1 MLVSER
7 LRLRAMLGLF
17 TVISLNI
24 SVALLVFPEVVAT
37 FFEGSLDPFVVL
49 PITYSYVVYAIAAY
63 VSLTKSLSKNAAPN
77 KLWGYTG
84 ALVESSIPT
93 LLTYALG
100 TIQAPTTSL
109 FLPPVFLYF
118 VFIALSALRLDQ
130 KLVWFAG
137 ICCSM
142 QYLALSYYSTDGFR
156 VSAELPQI
164 LSAPQ
169 HHVAKSIV
177 LLLTTLAIALI
188 VTELR
193 KRLLNSL
200 IQAEQQQKILNLFGQ
215 HVSPQVAARLTS
227 DEDEG
232 ASRTE
237 SASILFFDIRGFTA
251 FAEKREPEAVVTYL
265 NTVFESLIETVNRH
279 NGFVNKFLG
288 DGFMAVF
295 VSADGE
301 DKHCRNAALAAIEIS
316 EQVRSLVANNQID
329 DTKIGIG
336 IHSGQVMTGN
346 IGSSA
351 RREFTI
357 IGDVVN
363 LASRLEQL
371 TKQFERE
378 ILMSKEVADAVLL
391 EGLETEFVA
400 EAAIKGRETR
410 EKIYTLASLKLPD
423 ELVTSAN
430 KGAARWAGNPQN
442 VEVLSRHYRNPD
454 NSGGFGFPHEHIGL
468 KRPVAVIAVAATVL
482 GLLFWLTQ

>member
-17 TVISLNI
+17 IVISLNI

-49 PITYSYVVYAIAAY
+49 PITYSYLLYAIAAY
-63 VSLTKSLSKNAAPN
+63 VSLTKSLSRNAAPN
-77 KLWGYTG
+77 KFWGYTG

-100 TIQAPTTSL
+100 TIQAPSTSL
-109 FLPPVFLYF
+109 FLPPLFLYF

-164 LSAPQ
+164 LTAPQ

-177 LLLTTLAIALI
+177 LLLTTLAIALV

-227 DEDEG
+227 DEDAG
-232 ASRTE
+232 ASRSE

-301 DKHCRNAALAAIEIS
+301 DKHCRNAVLAAIKIS
-316 EQVRSLVANNQID
+316 EQVRSLVANNQIE

-391 EGLETEFVA
+391 EGLETEFIA

-423 ELVTSAN
+423 QLVTSAN

-454 NSGGFGFPHEHIGL
+454 NSGGFGFLHEYIGL
-468 KRPVAVIAVAATVL
+468 KGPVAVIAAAATVL

>member
-17 TVISLNI
+17 IVISLNI

-49 PITYSYVVYAIAAY
+49 PITYSYLLYAIAAY
-63 VSLTKSLSKNAAPN
+63 VSLTKSLSRNAAPN

-100 TIQAPTTSL
+100 TIQAPSTSL
-109 FLPPVFLYF
+109 FLPPLFLYF

-164 LSAPQ
+164 LTAPQ

-177 LLLTTLAIALI
+177 LLLTTLAIALV

-227 DEDEG
+227 DEDAG
-232 ASRTE
+232 ASRSE

-301 DKHCRNAALAAIEIS
+301 DKHCRNAVLAAIKIS
-316 EQVRSLVANNQID
+316 EQVRSLVANNQIE

-391 EGLETEFVA
+391 EGLETEFIA

-423 ELVTSAN
+423 QLVTSAN

-454 NSGGFGFPHEHIGL
+454 NSGGFGFLHEYIGL
-468 KRPVAVIAVAATVL
+468 KRPVAVIAAAATVL

>member
-17 TVISLNI
+17 IVISLNI

-49 PITYSYVVYAIAAY
+49 PITYSYLLYAIAAY
-63 VSLTKSLSKNAAPN
+63 VSLTKSLSRNAAPN

-100 TIQAPTTSL
+100 TIQAPSTSL
-109 FLPPVFLYF
+109 FLPPLFLYF

-164 LSAPQ
+164 LTAPQ

-177 LLLTTLAIALI
+177 LLLTTLAIALV

-227 DEDEG
+227 DEDAG
-232 ASRTE
+232 ASRSE

-301 DKHCRNAALAAIEIS
+301 DKHCRNAVLAAIKIS
-316 EQVRSLVANNQID
+316 EQVRSLVANNQIE

-423 ELVTSAN
+423 QLVTSAN

-454 NSGGFGFPHEHIGL
+454 NSGGFGFLHEHIGL

>member
-17 TVISLNI
+17 IVISLNV

-49 PITYSYVVYAIAAY
+49 PITYSYLLYAIAAY
-63 VSLTKSLSKNAAPN
+63 VSLTKSLSRNAAPN
-77 KLWGYTG
+77 KFWGYTG

-100 TIQAPTTSL
+100 TIQAPSTSL
-109 FLPPVFLYF
+109 FLPPLFLYF

-164 LSAPQ
+164 LTAPQ

-177 LLLTTLAIALI
+177 LLLTTLAIALV

-227 DEDEG
+227 DEDAG
-232 ASRTE
+232 ASRSE

-301 DKHCRNAALAAIEIS
+301 DKHCRNAVLAAIKIS
-316 EQVRSLVANNQID
+316 EQVRSLVANNQIE

-391 EGLETEFVA
+391 EGLETEFIA

-423 ELVTSAN
+423 QLVTSAN

-454 NSGGFGFPHEHIGL
+454 NSGGFGFLHEYIGL
-468 KRPVAVIAVAATVL
+468 KRPVAVIAAAATVL

>member
-17 TVISLNI
+17 IVISLNI

-49 PITYSYVVYAIAAY
+49 PITYSYLLYAIAAY
-63 VSLTKSLSKNAAPN
+63 VSLTKSLSRNAAPN
-77 KLWGYTG
+77 KFWGYTG

-100 TIQAPTTSL
+100 TIQAPSTSL
-109 FLPPVFLYF
+109 FLPPLFLYF

-164 LSAPQ
+164 LTAPQ

-177 LLLTTLAIALI
+177 LLLTTLAIALV

-227 DEDEG
+227 DEDAG
-232 ASRTE
+232 ASRSE

-301 DKHCRNAALAAIEIS
+301 DKHCRNAVLAAIKIS

-391 EGLETEFVA
+391 EGLETEFIA

-423 ELVTSAN
+423 QLVTSAN

-454 NSGGFGFPHEHIGL
+454 NSGGFGFLHEYIGL
-468 KRPVAVIAVAATVL
+468 KRPVAVIAAAATVL

>member
-17 TVISLNI
+17 IVISLNI

-49 PITYSYVVYAIAAY
+49 PITYSYLLYAIAAY
-63 VSLTKSLSKNAAPN
+63 VSLTKSLSRNAAPN
-77 KLWGYTG
+77 KFWGYTG

-100 TIQAPTTSL
+100 TIQAPSTSL
-109 FLPPVFLYF
+109 FLPPLFLYF

-164 LSAPQ
+164 LTAPQ

-177 LLLTTLAIALI
+177 LLLTTLAIALV

-227 DEDEG
+227 DEDAG
-232 ASRTE
+232 ASRSE

-301 DKHCRNAALAAIEIS
+301 DKHCRNAVLAAIKIS
-316 EQVRSLVANNQID
+316 EQVRSLVANNQIE

-391 EGLETEFVA
+391 EGLETEFIA

-423 ELVTSAN
+423 QLVTSAN

-454 NSGGFGFPHEHIGL
+454 NSGGFGFLHEYIGL
-468 KRPVAVIAVAATVL
+468 KRPVAVIAAAATVL

>member
-17 TVISLNI
+17 IVISLNI

-49 PITYSYVVYAIAAY
+49 PITYSYLLYAIAAY
-63 VSLTKSLSKNAAPN
+63 VSLTKSLSRNAAPN

-100 TIQAPTTSL
+100 TIQAPSTSL
-109 FLPPVFLYF
+109 FLPPLFLYF

-164 LSAPQ
+164 LTAPQ

-177 LLLTTLAIALI
+177 LLLTTLAIALV

-227 DEDEG
+227 GEDAG
-232 ASRTE
+232 ASRSE

-316 EQVRSLVANNQID
+316 EQVRSLVANNQIE

-423 ELVTSAN
+423 QLVTSAN

-454 NSGGFGFPHEHIGL
+454 NSGGFGFLHEYIGL
-468 KRPVAVIAVAATVL
+468 KRPVAVIAAAATVL

>member
-49 PITYSYVVYAIAAY
+49 PITYSYLLYAIAAY
-63 VSLTKSLSKNAAPN
+63 VSLTKSLSRNAAPN
-77 KLWGYTG
+77 KFWGYTG

-100 TIQAPTTSL
+100 TIQAPSTSL
-109 FLPPVFLYF
+109 FLPPLFLYF

-164 LSAPQ
+164 LTAPQ

-177 LLLTTLAIALI
+177 LLLTTLAIALV

-227 DEDEG
+227 DEDAG
-232 ASRTE
+232 ASRSE

-251 FAEKREPEAVVTYL
+251 FAEKREPEAVVSYL

-301 DKHCRNAALAAIEIS
+301 DKHCRNALLAAIEIS
-316 EQVRSLVANNQID
+316 EQVRSLVANNQIE

-423 ELVTSAN
+423 QLVTSAN

-454 NSGGFGFPHEHIGL
+454 NSGGFGFLHEHTGL

>member
-17 TVISLNI
+17 IVISLNI

-49 PITYSYVVYAIAAY
+49 PITYSYLLYAIAAY
-63 VSLTKSLSKNAAPN
+63 VSLTKSLSSNAAPN

-100 TIQAPTTSL
+100 TIQAPSTSL
-109 FLPPVFLYF
+109 FLPPLFLYF

-164 LSAPQ
+164 LTAPQ

-177 LLLTTLAIALI
+177 LLLTTLAIALV

-215 HVSPQVAARLTS
+215 HVSPQVAARVTS
-227 DEDEG
+227 DEDAG
-232 ASRTE
+232 ASRSE

-295 VSADGE
+295 LSADGE
-301 DKHCRNAALAAIEIS
+301 DKHCRSAVLAAIEIS
-316 EQVRSLVANNQID
+316 EKVRSLVANNQID
-329 DTKIGIG
+329 DTRIGIG

-391 EGLETEFVA
+391 DGLETEFVA
-400 EAAIKGRETR
+400 EAAIHGRETR
-410 EKIYTLASLKLPD
+410 EKIYTLASLKLPGH
-423 ELVTSAN
+423 LVTSAN
-430 KGAARWAGNPQN
+430 KETARWAGNPQN

-454 NSGGFGFPHEHIGL
+454 NSGGFGFLHEHIGL
-468 KRPVAVIAVAATVL
+468 KRPVAVTAVAATVL

>member
-17 TVISLNI
+17 IVISLNV

-49 PITYSYVVYAIAAY
+49 PITYSYLLYAIAAY
-63 VSLTKSLSKNAAPN
+63 VSLTKSLSRNVAPN

-100 TIQAPTTSL
+100 TIQAPSTSL
-109 FLPPVFLYF
+109 FLPPLFLYF

-164 LSAPQ
+164 LTAPQ

-177 LLLTTLAIALI
+177 LLLTTLAIALV

-227 DEDEG
+227 DEDAG
-232 ASRTE
+232 ASRSE

-301 DKHCRNAALAAIEIS
+301 DKHCRNAVLAAIKIS
-316 EQVRSLVANNQID
+316 EQVRSLVANNQIE

-391 EGLETEFVA
+391 EGLETEFIA

-423 ELVTSAN
+423 QLVTSAN

-454 NSGGFGFPHEHIGL
+454 NSGGFGFLHEYIGL
-468 KRPVAVIAVAATVL
+468 KRPVAVIAAAATVL

>member
-7 LRLRAMLGLF
+7 LRLRTMLGLLI
-17 TVISLNI
+17 VISLNI
-24 SVALLVFPEVVAT
+24 SVALLVFPEVVAV
-37 FFEGSLDPFVVL
+37 FFEGSLDPFTVL
-49 PITYSYVVYAIAAY
+49 PITYSYLLYAIAAY

-84 ALVESSIPT
+84 VLVESSIPT
-93 LLTYALG
+93 LLTFALG
-100 TIQAPTTSL
+100 TIQAPSTSL
-109 FLPPVFLYF
+109 FLPPLFLYF
-118 VFIALSALRLDQ
+118 VFIALSALRLEL

-164 LSAPQ
+164 LTAPQ

-177 LLLTTLAIALI
+177 LLLTTLAIAL
-188 VTELR
+188 VVAELR

-227 DEDEG
+227 DEDAG
-232 ASRTE
+232 ASRSE

-301 DKHCRNAALAAIEIS
+301 DKHCRNAVLAAIKIS
-316 EQVRSLVANNQID
+316 EQVRSLVANNQIE

-391 EGLETEFVA
+391 EGLETEFIA

-423 ELVTSAN
+423 QLVTSAN

-454 NSGGFGFPHEHIGL
+454 NSGGFGFLHEHIGL

>member
-17 TVISLNI
+17 IVISLNI

-49 PITYSYVVYAIAAY
+49 PITYSYLLYAIAAY
-63 VSLTKSLSKNAAPN
+63 VSLTKSLSRNAAPN
-77 KLWGYTG
+77 KLWGYAG

-100 TIQAPTTSL
+100 TIQAPSTSL
-109 FLPPVFLYF
+109 FLPPLFLYF

-164 LSAPQ
+164 LTAPQ

-177 LLLTTLAIALI
+177 LLLTTLAIALV

-227 DEDEG
+227 DEDAG
-232 ASRTE
+232 ASRSE

-301 DKHCRNAALAAIEIS
+301 DKHCRNALLAAIEIS

-423 ELVTSAN
+423 QLVTSAN

-454 NSGGFGFPHEHIGL
+454 SSGGFGFLHEHIGL

>member
-17 TVISLNI
+17 IVISLNI

-49 PITYSYVVYAIAAY
+49 PITYSYLLYAIAAY
-63 VSLTKSLSKNAAPN
+63 VSLTKSLSRNAAPN
-77 KLWGYTG
+77 KFWGYTG

-100 TIQAPTTSL
+100 TIQAPSTSL
-109 FLPPVFLYF
+109 FLPPLFLYF

-164 LSAPQ
+164 LTAPQ

-177 LLLTTLAIALI
+177 LLLTTLAIALV

-227 DEDEG
+227 DEDAG
-232 ASRTE
+232 ASRSE

-301 DKHCRNAALAAIEIS
+301 DKHCRNAVLAAIKIS
-316 EQVRSLVANNQID
+316 EQVRSLVANNRID

-423 ELVTSAN
+423 QLVTSTN
-430 KGAARWAGNPQN
+430 KGTARWAGNPQN

-454 NSGGFGFPHEHIGL
+454 NSGGFGFLHEYIGL
-468 KRPVAVIAVAATVL
+468 KRPVAVIAAAATVL

>member
-49 PITYSYVVYAIAAY
+49 PITYSYLLYAIAAY
-63 VSLTKSLSKNAAPN
+63 VSLTKSLSRNAAPN

-100 TIQAPTTSL
+100 TIQAPSTSL
-109 FLPPVFLYF
+109 FLPPLFLYF

-164 LSAPQ
+164 LTAPQ

-177 LLLTTLAIALI
+177 LLLTTLAIALV

-227 DEDEG
+227 DEDAG
-232 ASRTE
+232 ASRSE

-251 FAEKREPEAVVTYL
+251 FAEKREPEAVVSYL

-301 DKHCRNAALAAIEIS
+301 DKHCRNALLAAIEIS
-316 EQVRSLVANNQID
+316 EQVRSLVANNQIE

-423 ELVTSAN
+423 QLVTSAN

-442 VEVLSRHYRNPD
+442 VEVLSRHYGNPD
-454 NSGGFGFPHEHIGL
+454 NSGGFGFLHEHIGL
-468 KRPVAVIAVAATVL
+468 KRPAAVIAVAATVL